1 MVTVSISEVFDL
13 STVKDKM
20 TLIGVHTPTK
30 ELIQKTYP
38 GLCMNSKY
46 CRIVKTDV
54 VLSAVSGTVAI
65 TPDMVGDNSVNGI
78 APEDVLNPI
87 LYKAVSND
95 SWSTL
100 EARLMGLYAQAHS
113 YTAFPAPLIKGSQ
126 AFAENDEV
134 TGLDDEFGVYYS
146 LLSHR
151 DGFKIAPIQAG
162 LEMRGLV
169 PMVFEKY
176 YTHGE
181 NVGSNVNSDV
191 GSAIVEGDDGKLRK
205 EAPNPRAMRGR
216 PHPMPRFNTTY
227 LTGIN
232 PGQNTVM
239 TPDPVRGTNF
249 QNAGMGANQSP
260 TNYQIEMPD
269 IPPVMLACIL
279 MPPCKKTKLFFRMR
293 VRTWLEFSEVRPI
306 QEITSFSD
314 METLYAPLVYHS
326 DYAEQSSKMDV
337 KTDLV
342 DTKNA
347 DITKIMEGR

>member
-1 MVTVSISEVFDL
+1 MVTVSISEVYDL

-100 EARLMGLYAQAHS
+100 EARLMGLYAQAHN
-113 YTAFPAPLIKGSQ
+113 YTAFPQPVVKGSQ

-134 TGLDDEFGVYYS
+134 TGMTNEFGVYYS

-181 NVGSNVNSDV
+181 NLGSNANQDA
-191 GSAIVEGDDGKLRK
+191 GAPGIVEGDSSTLRK
-205 EAPNPRAMRGR
+205 ESIQPRAMRGR
-216 PHPMPRFNTTY
+216 SHPMPRFNTTY
-227 LTGIN
+227 LTGVN
-232 PGQNTVM
+232 PGQNSVQ

-249 QNAGMGANQSP
+249 QYNGMGDGTSP
-260 TNYQIEMPD
+260 NFQIEMPD
-269 IPPVMLACIL
+269 IAPVMLACIL

-306 QEITSFSD
+306 QEISSFANLTD
-314 METLYAPLVYHS
+314 NYAPLVYHS
-326 DYAEQSSKMDV
+326 DYVEQSSKMDI

-347 DITKIMEGR
+347 DIQKIMEGR